1 MIETII
7 AIALV
12 IAAIGVLYYFF
23 KQATTLIINAV
34 VGLILLFLINH
45 FEVMSSFGGTD
56 IPINWATVLICA
68 LGGVIGVVLLLLLNL
83 AGITI

>member
-12 IAAIGVLYYFF
+12 IVAVGVLYYFF

-34 VGLILLFLINH
+34 VGLILLFLINY
-45 FEVMSSFGGTD
+45 FQVTGMIGGTE

-68 LGGVIGVVLLLLLNL
+68 LGGVIGVVLLVLLNL